1 MVHSFHCVWFILISV
16 CDSPVIFN
24 LRDWGESGFEERS
37 VCILSSSLLEAA
49 GLHLAPAVGA
59 EGETLLLLS
68 GEGVGFVLAQD
79 GSLWQFPAPASG
91 RAGLVALLP
100 CPRSGV
106 WGGGVSPSLEAR
118 EVCVSAL
125 LVVLGMEGMCLLSE
139 GFLAEELCFV

>member
-68 GEGVGFVLAQD
+68 GEGAGFVLAQE

-91 RAGLVALLP
+91 PGRAGSSSSLSPFWGLGRGRLSLP
-100 CPRSGV
+100 RGT
-106 WGGGVSPSLEAR
+106 
-118 EVCVSAL
+118 
-125 LVVLGMEGMCLLSE
+125 
-139 GFLAEELCFV
+139 